1 LIASFRYPRRG
12 PGMMWE
18 AAARKIQEN
27 GGRIVMDR
35 KFEKLR
41 FDPERQIWGVDT
53 ISSGGTCETF
63 EARHV
68 VSSAPILELLAALS
82 PSPLTL
88 LHARALKY
96 SDFITVV
103 LIGVHDG
110 QFGFSLF
117 RLARPRW
124 CSVWARRRENPGDR
138 GGVRMV
144 FWHSRLRPAIRRRRH
159 GLGGRDLRGP
169 SA

>member
-1 LIASFRYPRRG
+1 MIESFRYPRRG

-82 PSPLTL
+82 PAPLTL

-96 SDFITVV
+96 RDFITVV
-103 LIGVHDG
+103 LIGRTEPHM
-110 QFGFSLF
+110 
-117 RLARPRW
+117 ARQ
-124 CSVWARRRENPGDR
+124 
-138 GGVRMV
+138 
-144 FWHSRLRPAIRRRRH
+144 L
-159 GLGGRDLRGP
+159 DLRVTGRPGAKLPLVVARDGP
-169 SA
+169 GHNLDMPRA